1 MGAARGVSQKLRKAR
16 KVREDGGVVQQQIRE
31 LAEREARTA
40 AQTGD
45 QYSKLLAE
53 GARYFSKQD
62 LRKAARAYRE
72 AIALRPD
79 RPEAYYDL
87 GAALANSGHHVEAA
101 QRFLEA
107 KERLQVGSGHWAETT
122 AMAFHLLAQ
131 RACAEA
137 AKPEWWNDE
146 GLKALSATV
155 VRAAPKDVQAN
166 EMRAMVLSGR
176 AGAWVAGPRSAA
188 EVKKAATHFDRAA
201 ALHPAPAMKAHFAG
215 KAALCRRRSEAM

>member
-1 MGAARGVSQKLRKAR
+1 M
-16 KVREDGGVVQQQIRE
+16 VQQQIRE

-62 LRKAARAYRE
+62 LRKAARAYRA

-87 GAALANSGHHVEAA
+87 GAALANLGHHVEGA

-107 KERLQVGSGHWAETT
+107 KGRYPVGSEDWAEAT
-122 AMAFHLLAQ
+122 ALAFESLMQ
-131 RACAEA
+131 EECAE
-137 AKPEWWNDE
+137 
-146 GLKALSATV
+146 V
-155 VRAAPKDVQAN
+155 APSQ
-166 EMRAMVLSGR
+166 SGGTTR
-176 AGAWVAGPRSAA
+176 NSR
-188 EVKKAATHFDRAA
+188 R
-201 ALHPAPAMKAHFAG
+201 
-215 KAALCRRRSEAM
+215 CRRLCGRRRTMRGHTACGLWC

>member
-1 MGAARGVSQKLRKAR
+1 A
-16 KVREDGGVVQQQIRE
+16 
-31 LAEREARTA
+31 
-40 AQTGD
+40 
-45 QYSKLLAE
+45 
-53 GARYFSKQD
+53 YFN
-62 LRKAARAYRE
+62 
-72 AIALRPD
+72 
-79 RPEAYYDL
+79 L
-87 GAALANSGHHVEAA
+87 GTSLNNSGHPVEDA

-122 AMAFHLLAQ
+122 ATAFHLLAQ

-201 ALHPAPAMKAHFAG
+201 ALHPAPAVKAHFASCAAHSTAARQRPCDGQGGGQALRAGAALHPAPVG
-215 KAALCRRRSEAM
+215 KAELTDDADCFGATQPGTQPMQPSRLCT